1 MFCELGSSEFLLL
14 VARCP
19 AAIITGPP
27 NWNGVVPSGI
37 PLLIHSVR
45 VALGALLGSALYMSS
60 ALVAFMLGFETNQ
73 VGRALRI
80 TARHSQYRS
89 HARHARWYVIWGH
102 QVLE

>member
-80 TARHSQYRS
+80 TTRHSQ
-89 HARHARWYVIWGH
+89 
-102 QVLE
+102 